1 MNWPVVLVV
10 VLLSTACASA
20 GDWPQWRGIHGSG
33 VASDV
38 KLPER
43 WSATENIRWKVS
55 LPGRGVS
62 GPVVVDDRVY
72 LTASSAFRSERLHV
86 LSFDLGS
93 GRLLWERQLW
103 ATNSTQCHE
112 KTCPAAPTPV
122 TDGERVV
129 ALFGTFDLVCFD
141 RSGTLLWYRSLGR
154 DYPDVNNQVGFATS
168 PILWEDGLFVALET
182 ESEAFLLA
190 IDKRTGLNRWKTP
203 RPKTLTWATPL
214 VLQSPDGVELV
225 LQSLF
230 GLSAY
235 DPVTGAVRWEYDGKI
250 DSIPSP
256 VSSGGAVFAGGPMH
270 AVEPGAS
277 ERPAKLRWK
286 SQQLSASTASPL
298 VYRGRVYG
306 VNSAGVLACGN
317 VADGS
322 VLWKER
328 LEGPFS
334 ASPVAGDGKL
344 YYVNE
349 TGLTTVVNTEGSERI
364 IATNNLGETLLASPA
379 IAGGALLLRSDR
391 HLFCIGSR
399 ADEKR

>member
-1 MNWPVVLVV
+1 
-10 VLLSTACASA
+10 
-20 GDWPQWRGIHGSG
+20 
-33 VASDV
+33 
-38 KLPER
+38 
-43 WSATENIRWKVS
+43 
-55 LPGRGVS
+55 
-62 GPVVVDDRVY
+62 
-72 LTASSAFRSERLHV
+72 
-86 LSFDLGS
+86 
-93 GRLLWERQLW
+93 
-103 ATNSTQCHE
+103 
-112 KTCPAAPTPV
+112 
-122 TDGERVV
+122 
-129 ALFGTFDLVCFD
+129 
-141 RSGTLLWYRSLGR
+141 
-154 DYPDVNNQVGFATS
+154 
-168 PILWEDGLFVALET
+168 
-182 ESEAFLLA
+182 
-190 IDKRTGLNRWKTP
+190 
-203 RPKTLTWATPL
+203 
-214 VLQSPDGVELV
+214 
-225 LQSLF
+225 
-230 GLSAY
+230 
-235 DPVTGAVRWEYDGKI
+235 
-250 DSIPSP
+250 
-256 VSSGGAVFAGGPMH
+256 MH

-306 VNSAGVLACGN
+306 VNSAAVLVCGD